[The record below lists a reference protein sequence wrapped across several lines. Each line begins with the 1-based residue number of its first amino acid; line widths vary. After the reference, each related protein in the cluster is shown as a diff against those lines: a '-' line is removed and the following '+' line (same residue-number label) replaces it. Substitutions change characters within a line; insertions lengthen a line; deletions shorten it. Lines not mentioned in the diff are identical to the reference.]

1 MDHLPF
7 EDWIL
12 NNEPL
17 TSRQKQD
24 LAAHLQEC
32 RTCTALREVDLAL
45 GNVRQAEP
53 APGFSARFQ
62 VRLAEQRQAMKR
74 RNAIGFSLLAVAVLG
89 GTAVFAFPYLQA
101 AAVSPLAFAT
111 TWLSSLAGLWASLH
125 ALFQAGWVLLRVAPG
140 FVPAYIWV
148 VLVLGLASW
157 SIAWTYSMLR
167 FATKTQGV

>member
-17 TSRQKQD
+17 TPRQKQD

-89 GTAVFAFPYLQA
+89 GTAVYAFPILQA
-101 AAVSPLAFAT
+101 AAVSPLALAHH
-111 TWLSSLAGLWASLH
+111 LAVLAGRLVGFPAGAVPGRLGPAAGGTRFRPPLYLGCSRPWSCQLEHSLDVFH
-125 ALFQAGWVLLRVAPG
+125 VA
-140 FVPAYIWV
+140 IC
-148 VLVLGLASW
+148 S
-157 SIAWTYSMLR
+157 
-167 FATKTQGV
+167 